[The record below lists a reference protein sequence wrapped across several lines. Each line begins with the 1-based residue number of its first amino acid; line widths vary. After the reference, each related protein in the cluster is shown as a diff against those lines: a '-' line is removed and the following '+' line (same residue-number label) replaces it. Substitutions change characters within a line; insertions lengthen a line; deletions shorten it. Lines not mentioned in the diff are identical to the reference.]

1 MSLIIP
7 SVPWSVTVPV
17 VATSAAMPVWVA
29 FVVYRGARR
38 LAHSR
43 RTAASLSARV
53 ATALVVWGLAA
64 VGLAALGVFRDR
76 PDAVAWVLIWFVG
89 VIVIGT
95 VGVTRWSELSTV
107 LAHRQT
113 LAELVLCQTAR
124 WLGAVFLALQL
135 GGQLPGFFAFPAG
148 FGDILVGLT
157 CLFAVVSL
165 AWGRSNKIPIAWTLL
180 GLLDFAVAVG
190 TAAAATQSIHL
201 VTTDPP
207 TSVITVL
214 PMVLFPA
221 YLVPFSVV
229 LHLTTLR
236 LLLRSR
242 PAHRTPGP
250 IEVQAPA

>member
-7 SVPWSVTVPV
+7 SIPWSVTVPV
-17 VATSAAMPVWVA
+17 VATAAALPVWAV

-38 LAHSR
+38 LGR
-43 RTAASLSARV
+43 SARAAAV
-53 ATALVVWGLAA
+53 LSTQVGTATVVWALAA
-64 VGLAALGVFRDR
+64 VALSALGVFRDG
-76 PDAVAWVLIWFVG
+76 PDAVPWVLIWFVG
-89 VIVIGT
+89 VVVLGT
-95 VGVTRWSELSTV
+95 VGVARWTELSTV

-113 LAELVLCQTAR
+113 LAELLLCQTAR
-124 WLGAVFLALQL
+124 WLGAVFLALHL

-180 GLLDFAVAVG
+180 GLLDFVVAVG
-190 TAAAATQSIHL
+190 TAAAATQAIHL
-201 VTTDPP
+201 VTTNPP

-221 YLVPFSVV
+221 YLVPFSAV

-242 PAHRTPGP
+242 PAHRIPGP